1 MFKEEFMYPELL
13 HARSYRSIDYSI
25 IDYPEREAEFF
36 EISIYIEDNGTL
48 YLNGTEHRIQRGDVR
63 FTRPGD
69 ILRTDIPFHALS
81 VVLRFGQDNTAY
93 NHNFIDR
100 IPSFFHCNEETIHM
114 FESIIRLNSSMST
127 GDKILMNAH
136 ILQLLHHLYTFI
148 NQTRPI
154 PQAVQICLDYMKA
167 HYDQAI
173 TLSTLGELTGY
184 APLHVHRLFKEHV
197 GQTPCEYLQILRMLQ
212 ARNLLDTT
220 TLSVCEITNAV
231 GFRSLS
237 SFQAL
242 FKKSFG
248 ISPGKYRKRSEI

>member
-1 MFKEEFMYPELL
+1 MLKEEFMYPELL
-13 HARSYRSIDYSI
+13 HARSYRSIDYPI
-25 IDYPEREAEFF
+25 KNYPERKAEFF
-36 EISIYIEDNGTL
+36 EISIYAEDSGTL
-48 YLNGTEHRIQRGDVR
+48 YINGSAYRIHRGDVR
-63 FTRPGD
+63 FSRPGD
-69 ILRTDIPFHALS
+69 TLRTDIPFHALS
-81 VVLRFGQDNTAY
+81 MVLRFGQDNMAY

-100 IPSFFHCNEETIHM
+100 IPSFFHCDEETIHM
-114 FESIIRLNSSMST
+114 FESIIHLNSSMST
-127 GDKILMNAH
+127 GDKVLMNAC

-148 NQTRPI
+148 NQKKPI
-154 PQAVQICLDYMKA
+154 PQAIQLCLDHIKE
-167 HYDQAI
+167 HYDQPI
-173 TLSTLGELTGY
+173 TLNTLGELTGY

-197 GQTPCEYLQILRMLQ
+197 GQTPCEYLQNLRMLQ

-220 TLSVCEITNAV
+220 TLSVYEITNAV